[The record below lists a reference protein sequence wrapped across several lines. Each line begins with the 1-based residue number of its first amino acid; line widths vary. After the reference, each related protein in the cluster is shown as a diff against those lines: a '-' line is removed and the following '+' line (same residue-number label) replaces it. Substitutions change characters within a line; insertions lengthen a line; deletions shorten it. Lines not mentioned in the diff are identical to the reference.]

1 MHVLD
6 SSVIIAVLR
15 EETDIDALMPH
26 FGGAVMSALN
36 HSEVLQKFAQ
46 LGGSVDLAEALI
58 GGLAVQVVPF
68 DRELS
73 IAAAA
78 LWEHTRAHGLSL
90 ADRACLALAQA
101 TGAVAVTADRAW
113 AKVDLPGLT
122 VKIIR

>member
-1 MHVLD
+1 VHVLD
-6 SSVIIAVLR
+6 SSVLIAVLR
-15 EETDIDALMPH
+15 DETDIEALLPH
-26 FGGAVMSALN
+26 FSDAVMSTLN

-46 LGGSVDLAEALI
+46 LGGSVDVAEALI
-58 GGLAVQVVPF
+58 SGLAVRVVPF

-101 TGAVAVTADRAW
+101 TGGVAVTADRAW

-122 VKIIR
+122 VKIAR